1 MAVFDHVNYTYSNGV
16 SPQVIQFYEKTLL
29 KNAKPE
35 LLHGRDA
42 QKRTLPLHNGK
53 RVNFRR
59 FTPFPAITTS
69 LSEGVTPD
77 GQTLTMTSFSA
88 MVKPYGGHVEITDEM
103 QWYML
108 DNNHKEAA
116 KLLSDQANLSIDTI
130 ERDALHAGLNVQ
142 FNGGN
147 NVRSTIDA
155 TDKLTAADIKTAV
168 RTLKR
173 KNAKPFSDGFFH
185 CIVHP
190 DVVFDLT
197 DDDLWKDI
205 SKYQDQSK
213 IEKYEIGT
221 MYKVK
226 FFESTNAKV
235 FKAQTHLYGTSVT
248 NWALASKDDTAKSIT
263 LHSDTV
269 MTEDIARNM
278 TGKLVYVQYTEGD
291 PVNTPMCIERIDV
304 ATKTVYFRWFPDA
317 AVSAK
322 WTTGNTAKI
331 VPTGGGASDA
341 EVYSTLVYGADAF
354 GDIELDG
361 TGKNVS
367 ILINPPG
374 SSGAL
379 DPLAQRGTIAWKVKG
394 FCAVII
400 QDDFIVRIEH
410 GATA

>member
-1 MAVFDHVNYTYSNGV
+1 MAVFDNVNYTYSDGV

-190 DVVFDLT
+190 DVVYDLT
-197 DDDLWKDI
+197 DDALWKDI

-235 FKAQTHLYGTSVT
+235 FEPQTYLYGSSVT
-248 NWALASKDDTAKSIT
+248 EWVMSGSYSATEKSMVVTTDI
-263 LHSDTV
+263 S
-269 MTEDIARNM
+269 EDVARDM

-317 AVSAK
+317 AVSVK
-322 WTTGNTAKI
+322 WTTDNAAKI
-331 VPTGGGASDA
+331 VPTGGGASSA

>member
-1 MAVFDHVNYTYSNGV
+1 MAVFDKINYTYSSGV

-147 NVRSTIDA
+147 TVRSTITA
-155 TDKLTAADIKTAV
+155 AHKLTAADIKTAV

-190 DVVFDLT
+190 DVVYDLT
-197 DDDLWKDI
+197 DDALWKDI

-226 FFESTNAKV
+226 FYESTNAKV
-235 FKAQTHLYGTSVT
+235 FEPQTYLYGATVT
-248 NWALASKDDTAKSIT
+248 EWVLASKNDTAKSIT
-263 LHSDTV
+263 LHPDTV

-278 TGKLVYVQYTEGD
+278 TGKLVYVTDTVGGN
-291 PVNTPMCIERIDV
+291 VMMCIERIDV
-304 ATKTVYFRWFPDA
+304 ATKTVYFRWFPA
-317 AVSAK
+317 SAVSAN
-322 WTTGNTAKI
+322 WTTTNTAKI
-331 VPTGGGASDA
+331 VPTGGGASNVD
-341 EVYSTLVYGADAF
+341 VYSTIVYGADAF

-361 TGKNVS
+361 AGKNVS

-394 FCAVII
+394 FCSVIV

>member
-1 MAVFDHVNYTYSNGV
+1 MAVFDNVNYTYSDGV

-142 FNGGN
+142 FNN
-147 NVRSTIDA
+147 NNAVRSTITTA
-155 TDKLTAADIKTAV
+155 HKLTAGDIKTAV

-190 DVVFDLT
+190 DVVYDLT
-197 DDDLWKDI
+197 DDNLWVDVA
-205 SKYQDQSK
+205 KYQDKSK

-235 FKAQTHLYGTSVT
+235 FKAQTHLYGSSVT
-248 NWALASKDDTAKSIT
+248 NWLMSGSYSATEKSMVVTTDI
-263 LHSDTV
+263 S
-269 MTEDIARNM
+269 EDVARNM
-278 TGKLVYVQYTEGD
+278 TGKLVYVTDTVGGN
-291 PVNTPMCIERIDV
+291 VAMCIERVD
-304 ATKTVYFRWFPDA
+304 ATLNKVFFRWTPDSTVTA
-317 AVSAK
+317 N
-322 WTTGNTAKI
+322 WTTTNTCKI
-331 VPTGGGASDA
+331 VPTGGGASGAD
-341 EVYSTLVYGADAF
+341 VYSTIVYGADAF